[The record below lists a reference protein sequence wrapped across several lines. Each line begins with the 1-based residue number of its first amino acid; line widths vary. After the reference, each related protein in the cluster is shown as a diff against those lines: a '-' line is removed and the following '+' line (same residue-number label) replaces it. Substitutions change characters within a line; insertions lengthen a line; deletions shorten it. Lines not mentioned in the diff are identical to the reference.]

1 MERLVTVGRRKEAVA
16 RVFLSPSGGGSFI
29 VNKRNLDVYF
39 PLDLLRMKINEPF
52 TVLELNPAEYDIK
65 VNVNG
70 GGISGQA
77 EAVRLGIARALI
89 EINEEEYRPA
99 LKRNGLLTRDA
110 RVVERKKYGKKKAR
124 KSTQFSKR

>member
-1 MERLVTVGRRKEAVA
+1 MERSVTVGRRKEAVA
-16 RVFLSPSGGGSFI
+16 RVFLSPSGGGSFT

-89 EINEEEYRPA
+89 EINEEEYRPV